1 MQQLPTID
9 ILISAFNKHKLTER
23 IDWIDGISAYHSGAA
38 HIVKNAVQSCCI
50 WILIANQDNVWH
62 SRFISSLIISFSV
75 KPCSASAMR
84 RWQNAAA

>member
-38 HIVKNAVQSCCI
+38 HVVKNAVQSCC
-50 WILIANQDNVWH
+50 V
-62 SRFISSLIISFSV
+62 
-75 KPCSASAMR
+75 
-84 RWQNAAA
+84 

>member
-9 ILISAFNKHKLTER
+9 ILISAFDKHKLTKC
-23 IDWIDGISAYHSGAA
+23 IDWIDGISAYHSGTA
-38 HIVKNAVQSCCI
+38 HVVKNTVQSCCVR
-50 WILIANQDNVWH
+50 ILVTDQDNVWH

-84 RWQNAAA
+84 RWQNVAA

>member
-23 IDWIDGISAYHSGAA
+23 IDWIDGISAYHSGTA
-38 HIVKNAVQSCCI
+38 HIVKNAVQSCCV
-50 WILIANQDNVWH
+50 WILIADQDNVLH

-75 KPCSASAMR
+75 KPCSVSAMR
-84 RWQNAAA
+84 R